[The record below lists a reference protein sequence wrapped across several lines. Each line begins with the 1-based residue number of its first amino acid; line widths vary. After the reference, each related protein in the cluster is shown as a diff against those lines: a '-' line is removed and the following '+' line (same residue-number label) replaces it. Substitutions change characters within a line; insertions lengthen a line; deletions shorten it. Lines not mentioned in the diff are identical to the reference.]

1 MSMNLTCQAVY
12 PDGYTEQINLWQTP
26 TKVSWSLVGGQG
38 DFGTYEGLDMLLKY
52 QNWVLTLLDMPV
64 EDRVKHLSELNAHL
78 LKATGRGGRIEWFV
92 I

>member
-12 PDGYTEQINLWQTP
+12 PDGGTEQIDLWQTP
-26 TKVSWSLVGGQG
+26 TSVTWTLVNGQG

-52 QNWVLTLLDMPV
+52 QNWVLSQDTDL
-64 EDRVKHLSELNAHL
+64 EDRVGHLQELTTHL

-92 I
+92 L